1 VWYDGIMSESI
12 KGKRGSAMQVG
23 DLVKTKLQD
32 VDIESNWHNHSGPIS
47 TPVCPLGV
55 IVEKEEMFADHSNP
69 ILTVRLVPEGYT
81 NVYFQSDLEVVSN
94 G

>member
-1 VWYDGIMSESI
+1 
-12 KGKRGSAMQVG
+12 MQVMNVG

-32 VDIESNWHNHSGPIS
+32 VDIEANWHNHSGPIS
-47 TPVCPLGV
+47 IPVCPLGV
-55 IVEKEEMFADHSNP
+55 IVKKEELENNP
-69 ILTVRLVPEGYT
+69 ILTVRLIPYGYT

>member
-1 VWYDGIMSESI
+1 MSERAKI
-12 KGKRGSAMQVG
+12 KRGSAMQVG
-23 DLVKTKLQD
+23 DLVKTLIQD
-32 VDIESNWHNHSGPIS
+32 VDLDNNFNNWSGPIAI
-47 TPVCPLGV
+47 PACPLGV
-55 IVEKEEMFADHSNP
+55 IVEKEEMLADHSNP